1 MSHQQPA
8 HDSGT
13 TPRRVGVL
21 HRTGAWCA
29 RHFVIV
35 IVLWVAALAAFQ
47 GLQHAFG
54 GDYSDNFAIPGTQ
67 SQDGLDVL
75 KAHDPAAGGYGSQVV
90 VHDADKP
97 LSGLSSQMSSTVAS
111 LQKLPDV
118 LSVQN
123 PLTAQSSAVGPVSGD
138 GKTAY
143 ITIRF
148 SVQPSTLGS
157 GYLHGVDSA
166 VQPLRAAGAEVEYG
180 GSLGE
185 LARPAANDRI
195 SEAIGFGVAVLVLLI
210 GFGSL
215 LAALLPLITALIC
228 VVCGLGLLGLL
239 AAATTFATVSP
250 TLATMIGL
258 GVGIDYALFLV
269 TRHRQNLMDGED
281 PVAAAGTATATS
293 GRAVLLSGCTV
304 IIALCGLWVSGIG
317 FIGKL
322 GVAAAVTVV
331 TAVLG
336 ALTLVPAMLGLIGRH
351 IDRIHVRKPI
361 AEVEA
366 DAEPAPATGP
376 RTGSG
381 AGSASGGGATGPA
394 PAGESK
400 GADAGGDR
408 PGAGSAGDRA
418 GAGSAGGAPGP
429 APGRGAGQ
437 GPDARPVPGRV
448 RTTTHGTWH
457 RYAQRVER
465 RPWWFLAG
473 GVVVLAVLA
482 FPVFF
487 IQLGHIGDGADPK
500 SFTDRRAYDLMS
512 SAFGPG
518 SNGPL
523 TLVVDQSKVPQDDR
537 SSLESK
543 VQQSLTKVPN
553 AAVITPLTPTQD
565 GDVLTATAYSAAA
578 PQDARTTSLANHLTD
593 DVLPDAVSGT
603 AARTY
608 VTGTTAA
615 QVDFLDIV
623 ASRLPLIIA
632 VVVGLAFLVILAV
645 FRGVLVAVKAALLN
659 VLSIAASYGVV
670 VAVFQWGWGGPALGV
685 SGDVPIESYV
695 PMMMFAIVFGLSMDY
710 EIFLLTRIHE
720 AWLATRD
727 PRASVAHALEI
738 TARVITCAA
747 LIMVSVFA
755 AFILS
760 DNIVV
765 KMLGLGL
772 AVSVLIDATVVRL
785 LLVPAVMTLLGRA
798 AWWTPRWLD
807 RILPHLDAEGSED
820 REPPAAPVRH

>member
-1 MSHQQPA
+1 MPLSQSVHGRGA
-8 HDSGT
+8 RSNST
-13 TPRRVGVL
+13 GVL
-21 HRTGAWCA
+21 RRTGEWCA

-35 IVLWVAALAAFQ
+35 IVLWLAALAGAQ
-47 GLQHAFG
+47 VLQHAYG
-54 GDYSDNFAIPGTQ
+54 GDYSDNFSIPGTQ

-75 KAHDPAAGGYGSQVV
+75 KAHAPSAGGYSSQVV
-90 VHDADKP
+90 VHDPDGP
-97 LSGLSSQMSSTVAS
+97 LSAVSSEVSTVVGN

-118 LSVQN
+118 LSAQN
-123 PLTAQSSAVGPVSGD
+123 PLSSDTPTTTPNVGPLSTD
-138 GKTAY
+138 GRTAY
-143 ITIRF
+143 ITVRF
-148 SVQPSTLGS
+148 SVQPSTLGA
-157 GYLHGVDSA
+157 GYLDGVDAA
-166 VQPLRAAGAEVEYG
+166 VKPLRAEGVEVEYG
-180 GSLGE
+180 GPLGE
-185 LARPAANDRI
+185 LARPEADDRT
-195 SEAIGFGVAVLVLLI
+195 SEAIGFGVAILVLLI

-215 LAALLPLITALIC
+215 VAALLPLVTALIC
-228 VVCGLGLLGLL
+228 VVVGLALLGLL
-239 AAATTFATVSP
+239 AATTTFATVSP
-250 TLATMIGL
+250 TLATMIGI

-269 TRHRQNLMDGED
+269 TRHRQNLNDGRN
-281 PVAAAGTATATS
+281 PVTAAGMAAATS
-293 GRAVLLSGCTV
+293 GHAVLLSGCTV

-322 GVAAAVTVV
+322 GLAAAVTVV
-331 TAVLG
+331 TAVIG

-361 AEVEA
+361 AETEA
-366 DAEPAPATGP
+366 RTDAEPADAAPES
-376 RTGSG
+376 GS
-381 AGSASGGGATGPA
+381 
-394 PAGESK
+394 
-400 GADAGGDR
+400 R
-408 PGAGSAGDRA
+408 
-418 GAGSAGGAPGP
+418 
-429 APGRGAGQ
+429 RGQKVHG
-437 GPDARPVPGRV
+437 
-448 RTTTHGTWH
+448 TGTWH

-465 RPWWFLAG
+465 RPWWFLAS

-523 TLVVDQSKVPQDDR
+523 TIVIDQSAVSQSDR
-537 SSLESK
+537 SALESQA
-543 VQQSLTKVPN
+543 QQALTKVPD
-553 AAVITPLTPTQD
+553 AALITPLTPTSD
-565 GDVLTATAYSAAA
+565 GDVLTATAYSVAA
-578 PQDARTTSLANHLTD
+578 PQDERTTELTNRLTD

-603 AARTY
+603 AANTY

-623 ASRLPLIIA
+623 SSRLPLIIA

-645 FRGVLVAVKAALLN
+645 FRGLLVAVKAAVLN

-710 EIFLLTRIHE
+710 EIFLLSRIHE
-720 AWLATRD
+720 AWLRTKD
-727 PRASVAHALEI
+727 PKASVAHALEI

-755 AFILS
+755 AFLIS

-772 AVSVLIDATVVRL
+772 AASVLIDATVVRL

-798 AWWTPRWLD
+798 AWWSPRWLV
-807 RILPHLDAEGSED
+807 RILPKVDAEGSG
-820 REPPAAPVRH
+820 AG

>member
-1 MSHQQPA
+1 MPLTQSVHGRGARPSRA
-8 HDSGT
+8 
-13 TPRRVGVL
+13 GVL
-21 HRTGAWCA
+21 RRTGEWCA
-29 RHFVIV
+29 HHFVIV
-35 IVLWVAALAAFQ
+35 IVLWLAALAGGQA
-47 GLQHAFG
+47 LQHLYG

-75 KAHDPAAGGYGSQVV
+75 KAHAPQAGGYSSQVV
-90 VHDADKP
+90 LHDPSDP
-97 LSGLSSQMSSTVAS
+97 LSAVSSEVSTVVAS

-123 PLTAQSSAVGPVSGD
+123 PLSSDTPTTTPNVGPLSTD

-143 ITIRF
+143 ITVRF
-148 SVQPSTLGS
+148 SVQPSTLGD
-157 GYLHGVDSA
+157 GYLDGVDAA
-166 VQPLRAAGAEVEYG
+166 VQPLRAKGVEVEYG

-185 LARPAANDRI
+185 LARPEANDRT
-195 SEAIGFGVAVLVLLI
+195 SEAIGFAVAVLVLLI

-215 LAALLPLITALIC
+215 LAALLPLVTALIC
-228 VVCGLGLLGLL
+228 VVFGLALLGLL
-239 AAATTFATVSP
+239 AAAMTFATVSP
-250 TLATMIGL
+250 TLATMIGI

-269 TRHRQNLMDGED
+269 TRHRQNLMDGRD
-281 PVAAAGTATATS
+281 PVTAAGMATATS

-304 IIALCGLWVSGIG
+304 IIALCGLWVSGIS

-322 GVAAAVTVV
+322 GLAAAVTVV

-351 IDRIHVRKPI
+351 IDRIHVRKPV
-361 AEVEA
+361 AETEP
-366 DAEPAPATGP
+366 DPEPAAGTGTTAGKAAP
-376 RTGSG
+376 GSG
-381 AGSASGGGATGPA
+381 
-394 PAGESK
+394 
-400 GADAGGDR
+400 
-408 PGAGSAGDRA
+408 
-418 GAGSAGGAPGP
+418 
-429 APGRGAGQ
+429 
-437 GPDARPVPGRV
+437 
-448 RTTTHGTWH
+448 GTWH

-465 RPWWFLAG
+465 RPWWFLTG

-482 FPVFF
+482 IPLFS

-500 SFTDRRAYDLMS
+500 SFTDRRAYDLMT

-523 TLVVDQSKVPQDDR
+523 TIVIDQSAVAQDDR
-537 SSLESK
+537 SALES
-543 VQQSLTKVPN
+543 QAEQALTKVPN
-553 AAVITPLTPTQD
+553 AALITPLTPTSD
-565 GDVLTATAYSAAA
+565 GDVLTATAYSVAA
-578 PQDARTTSLANHLTD
+578 PQDEKTTELTNHLTD

-603 AARTY
+603 SADTY

-623 ASRLPLIIA
+623 SSRLPLIIV

-645 FRGVLVAVKAALLN
+645 FRGVLVALKAAVLN

-720 AWLATRD
+720 AWLRTQD
-727 PRASVAHALEI
+727 PKASVAHALEI

-755 AFILS
+755 AFLIS

-772 AVSVLIDATVVRL
+772 AASVLIDATVVRL

-798 AWWTPRWLD
+798 AWWSPRWLD
-807 RILPHLDAEGSED
+807 RILPKVEAEGTG
-820 REPPAAPVRH
+820 

>member
-8 HDSGT
+8 HGSGT
-13 TPRRVGVL
+13 PVRRAGVL
-21 HRTGAWCA
+21 QATGSWCA
-29 RHFVIV
+29 RHFVVV
-35 IVLWVAALAAFQ
+35 IVLWIAALVALQAV
-47 GLQHAFG
+47 QHAYG

-75 KAHDPAAGGYGSQVV
+75 EKHAPSAGGYSSQVV
-90 VHDADKP
+90 VHDADKS
-97 LSGLSSQMSSTVAS
+97 LSGLSSQMSTVVGS

-118 LSVQN
+118 LSAQN
-123 PLTAQSSAVGPVSGD
+123 PLTAPSSTGGPDVGPLSAD

-143 ITIRF
+143 ITVRF
-148 SVQPSTLGS
+148 SEQPSSLGS
-157 GYLHGVDSA
+157 GYLDGVDSA
-166 VQPLRAAGAEVEYG
+166 VRPLRSAGAEVEYG

-185 LARPAANDRI
+185 LARPKANDRV

-269 TRHRQNLMDGED
+269 TRHRQNLMDGRD
-281 PVAAAGTATATS
+281 PVAAAGAATATS

-336 ALTLVPAMLGLIGRH
+336 ALTLVPAMLGLTGRY
-351 IDRIHVRKPI
+351 IDRIHVRKPV
-361 AEVEA
+361 AEVE
-366 DAEPAPATGP
+366 PGP
-376 RTGSG
+376 
-381 AGSASGGGATGPA
+381 
-394 PAGESK
+394 E
-400 GADAGGDR
+400 
-408 PGAGSAGDRA
+408 PGAGA
-418 GAGSAGGAPGP
+418 GAEPGPDGSAR
-429 APGRGAGQ
+429 PGREPTTER
-437 GPDARPVPGRV
+437 GP
-448 RTTTHGTWH
+448 TTHGTWH

-465 RPWWFLAG
+465 RPWWFLAA

-482 FPVFF
+482 FPVLF
-487 IQLGHIGDGADPK
+487 IQLGHIGDGADPR

-523 TLVVDQSKVPQDDR
+523 TLVIDQSEVPQSDR
-537 SSLESK
+537 SALESQ
-543 VQQSLTKVPN
+543 VQQSLAKVPD
-553 AAVITPLTPTQD
+553 AAFITPLTATQD
-565 GDVLTATAYSAAA
+565 GDVLTATAYSVAA
-578 PQDARTTSLANHLTD
+578 PQDERTTSLVDRLSD
-593 DVLPDAVSGT
+593 DVLPAAVHGT
-603 AARTY
+603 AADTY

-623 ASRLPLIIA
+623 SSRLPLIIA

-645 FRGVLVAVKAALLN
+645 FRGLLVAVKAALLN

-670 VAVFQWGWGGPALGV
+670 VAVFQWGWGGPALGI

-720 AWLATRD
+720 AWLATND

-755 AFILS
+755 AFIIS

-807 RILPHLDAEGSED
+807 RVLPHLDAEGSGTTGG
-820 REPPAAPVRH
+820 AKASGNT